1 MTITVGGTT
10 KTATIHGRR
19 AVNVNSTE
27 VLATSSNTA
36 LKFINGTGISFNWDN
51 ENKNLSVN
59 ANVGFTTDA
68 ANRNYAVKT
77 DTK

>member
-1 MTITVGGTT
+1 M
-10 KTATIHGRR
+10 
-19 AVNVNSTE
+19 
-27 VLATSSNTA
+27 LATSSNTA
-36 LKFINGTGISFNWDN
+36 LKFVNGAGISFNWDN

-59 ANVGFTTDA
+59 ANVGFTTDT